1 MKIRIIAGTVGFYDS
16 NGSYKTA
23 DSSSGIVDVSDE
35 QAQSFIDEYV
45 AEIVGDQPAY
55 EKSVEPAQEQKTAS
69 GAPESAESE
78 SVEDMSWNQLRAY
91 AKKKEYDTHGCKTK
105 NDYIER
111 IKEYEDYEEAEFIDE
126 DPDNELPDFDPVI
139 PE

>member
-23 DSSSGIVDVSDE
+23 DSSSGIVDVSDD
-35 QAQSFIDEYV
+35 QAQSFIDEHV
-45 AEIVGDQPAY
+45 AKIVGDQPAY
-55 EKSVEPAQEQKTAS
+55 EKSVEPEQEHEAAS
-69 GAPESAESE
+69 EAPKSAESD
-78 SVEDMSWNQLRAY
+78 SVEDMSYNELRAY
-91 AKKKEYDTHGCKTK
+91 AKKKGYDTKGCKTK